1 MELGGHS
8 RDDCRDGIRLLFE
21 HSSSEGRG
29 KQPASMP
36 EASWA
41 GRRWLHQLDH
51 LLEDHKVF
59 LGVGDRG
66 LWRPFPGDILMK
78 VTPLDAKES

>member
-8 RDDCRDGIRLLFE
+8 RDDCRDGIRLLLND
-21 HSSSEGRG
+21 SSLEGRG

-41 GRRWLHQLDH
+41 GGGYISSIICLKITRSSRASAI
-51 LLEDHKVF
+51 EVF
-59 LGVGDRG
+59 GVRF
-66 LWRPFPGDILMK
+66 RAIF
-78 VTPLDAKES
+78 S